1 MKKFQTYYEYPL
13 SLSLSPHQLAHVSSI
28 SNFSTV
34 KDMFNFIFG
43 KQCFPRCACRTLC
56 IVQTI
61 NVKHIFLMD
70 DDFYDK

>member
-13 SLSLSPHQLAHVSSI
+13 SLSLPPSHVSSI

>member
-13 SLSLSPHQLAHVSSI
+13 SLSLPPSHVSSI

-43 KQCFPRCACRTLC
+43 K
-56 IVQTI
+56 
-61 NVKHIFLMD
+61 
-70 DDFYDK
+70 